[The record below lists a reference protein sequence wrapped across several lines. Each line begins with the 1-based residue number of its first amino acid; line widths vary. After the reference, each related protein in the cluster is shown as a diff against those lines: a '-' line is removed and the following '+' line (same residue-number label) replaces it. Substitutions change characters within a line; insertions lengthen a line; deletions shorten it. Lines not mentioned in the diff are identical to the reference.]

1 MAGRVRLT
9 ALLLAAAAAMAGGAA
24 QAEKASDTLRVV
36 WRDAIPNVDP
46 YYNTLRTGLIFQ
58 QHTMD
63 GLVYRDP
70 DSFEIKPLLA
80 SAWKWVD
87 ALTLDLTLREGVTFH
102 NGDKFSADDVVY
114 TLNLVSSPDAKVS
127 VPSNYSW
134 IDKAEKIDDY
144 HVRVHLKKITPAA
157 LEFFAMITPIY
168 PKAYREKV
176 GADGFAKAPV
186 GAGPYKVTKVDG
198 VNEIDMVRYDGYYDG
213 SPKGKPKI
221 GKLVIREV
229 ADAATEM
236 AEFLSGHADW
246 IWNFNADQFDQ
257 VNRMP
262 NVQALRAESMRVNYL
277 QLDAAGRSGANNP
290 LTNLKVRQA
299 ILYAIDRQTFAKHLI
314 QGTSRPLDAPCYLTQ
329 FGCDQAAAVKY
340 DYDPAKAMQLLAEA
354 GYPNGFETEL
364 VGYFLDS
371 WMASIQGYL
380 GAVGIKAKVSRLQ
393 VGAVVQRNE
402 RLAGRIRIAVAT
414 VERRPAP
421 IVFLCAE

>member
-134 IDKAEKIDDY
+134 IDKAEKIGDY

-186 GAGPYKVTKVDG
+186 GAGPYKATKVDG

-340 DYDPAKAMQLLAEA
+340 DYDPAKAM
-354 GYPNGFETEL
+354 
-364 VGYFLDS
+364 
-371 WMASIQGYL
+371 
-380 GAVGIKAKVSRLQ
+380 
-393 VGAVVQRNE
+393 
-402 RLAGRIRIAVAT
+402 
-414 VERRPAP
+414 
-421 IVFLCAE
+421 